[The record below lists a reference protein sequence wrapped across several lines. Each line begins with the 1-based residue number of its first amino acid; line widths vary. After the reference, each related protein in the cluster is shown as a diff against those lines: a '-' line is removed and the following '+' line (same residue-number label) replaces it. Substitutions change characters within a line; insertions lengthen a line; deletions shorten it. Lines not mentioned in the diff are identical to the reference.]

1 MQLRF
6 LHDLKKKKKKKT
18 DSPPFVPQ
26 KEPETVGEP
35 YVCHYM
41 YAFSDKNQ
49 RIYQSRCIFTICM
62 HSLSRAKDC
71 TRTTICHYM
80 YAFCGRIFF
89 YSVKPL
95 HFLARTKEYTRA
107 TTCFSENHILYHSGY
122 LLWLESHKNL
132 PDLLTSLERTRERV
146 EAPAFFRESQK
157 MYLRYLFFA
166 LQGTKEG
173 TEATTFSVEN

>member
-1 MQLRF
+1 MPL
-6 LHDLKKKKKKKT
+6 
-18 DSPPFVPQ
+18 
-26 KEPETVGEP
+26 
-35 YVCHYM
+35 YVCILWQEPKNIPEPLHIYYM
-41 YAFSDKNQ
+41 YAFSGKSQ
-49 RIYQSRCIFTICM
+49 RMYQN
-62 HSLSRAKDC
+62 
-71 TRTTICHYM
+71 HYM
-80 YAFCGRIFF
+80 SLHVRFLWQDFFFFF

-107 TTCFSENHILYHSGY
+107 TTCFSENHRLYHSGY

-146 EAPAFFRESQK
+146 EAPAFFRESKK